1 MLIRYSECSS
11 SSYSGSGAGLS
22 SFDALGRSTLN
33 PLDALDKQISATRVE
48 EEEEEDSVI
57 EDGDVGTPESL
68 VAIGAAELV
77 FAAPPLV
84 RLLPSAPPQ
93 SMARRSSEVAR
104 PLTRAESLSQLKV
117 RSVREENI
125 SNILSIF
132 FIKSIR
138 FSPDVFISYSFL
150 FFRRYFTFPHNTVG
164 TRRVAVASQAHSIV
178 APHGD
183 LAARTIRT
191 ALHYRF
197 AVVYFV
203 W

>member
-1 MLIRYSECSS
+1 MCVPVHQSETLSLS
-11 SSYSGSGAGLS
+11 HSLTLSLVPASQFPFLTFAHTLPYSGSGAGLS

-117 RSVREENI
+117 REENI
-125 SNILSIF
+125 SNFYSIYF
-132 FIKSIR
+132 F
-138 FSPDVFISYSFL
+138 
-150 FFRRYFTFPHNTVG
+150 N
-164 TRRVAVASQAHSIV
+164 
-178 APHGD
+178 
-183 LAARTIRT
+183 
-191 ALHYRF
+191 
-197 AVVYFV
+197 
-203 W
+203 